1 MANNNHLDEMPLL
14 SDEQLLRYSRHIM
27 LPDIEIDGQQR
38 LLNSRVLILGLGG
51 LGSPVS
57 LYLASAGVGELWLV
71 DDDVVDLSNLQRQ
84 IVHAQARI
92 GQSKVASAAQAL
104 QAINPDVKLKLIEQ
118 RVDAD
123 TLAALVSQVDLVL
136 DCTDNFTT
144 RFALNKACFQ
154 SGVPLVSGAA
164 IRFDGQVSVFDPRD
178 SQSPCYQCLYPEGD
192 DAALTCAE
200 SGVLAPLVGVIGSIQ
215 AMEAIKLL
223 AHAGKSLTGR
233 LLLLDGRRMEW
244 REMRLVKDPECNVC
258 SSRS

>member
-1 MANNNHLDEMPLL
+1 MANIHNDDEISLL

-27 LPDIEIDGQQR
+27 LPDIEIEGQQR

-84 IVHAQARI
+84 IAHTQSRI
-92 GQSKVASAAQAL
+92 GQTKVASAAQAMR
-104 QAINPDVKLKLIEQ
+104 AINPDVTIKQIEQ
-118 RVDAD
+118 RVDAEN
-123 TLAALVSQVDLVL
+123 LVDLVQQVDLVL

-154 SGVPLVSGAA
+154 TGVVLVSGAA

-178 SQSPCYQCLYPEGD
+178 EQSPCYQCLYPEGD
-192 DAALTCAE
+192 AAALTCAE
-200 SGVLAPLVGVIGSIQ
+200 SGVLAPLVGVIGAVQ

-223 AHAGKSLTGR
+223 AQAGRPLTGR

-244 REMRLVKDPECNVC
+244 REMRLVKDPACKVC
-258 SSRS
+258 SH